1 MTELET
7 KLQQRYGVPKPSA
20 EKEESLAEVIARLR
34 KNATPSAP
42 KSAEID
48 WTDITVVKPLFIK
61 SYEQLCNFRNR
72 PMKLT
77 EDFSEAVD
85 KVLNWLCGGYI
96 ENRWLL
102 LSGQCGNGKTTT
114 AKALMT
120 VFAKQGQNSIEKNAF
135 DIDLLYKSVDTK
147 QRAFDEFTTL
157 KTIPLLFVDDLGTEK
172 NSDGIKEILYYRY
185 NQMLVT
191 VFTSNLEYK
200 ELSGKYDARI
210 FDRFEEMT
218 EVILFVGESFR
229 KRQTTLF

>member
-1 MTELET
+1 MTDLE
-7 KLQQRYGVPKPSA
+7 KQLQERYGTPPSA
-20 EKEESLAEVIARLR
+20 KKEESLSDVIVRLR
-34 KNATPSAP
+34 KNAKTSAP
-42 KSAEID
+42 ASNID
-48 WTDITVVKPLFIK
+48 WTDINTVKPLFLN
-61 SYEQLCNFRNR
+61 SYEQFCNFRNR

-85 KVLNWLCGGYI
+85 RVLNWLCGGYL
-96 ENRWLL
+96 ESRWLL

-135 DIDLLYKSVDTK
+135 DIDLLYKSVDK
-147 QRAFDEFTTL
+147 NQRVLDEFTTL
-157 KTIPLLFVDDLGTEK
+157 KTTTLLYIDDLGTEK

-200 ELSGKYDARI
+200 ELAGKYDARL

-218 EVILFVGESFR
+218 EIINFLGESFR
-229 KRQTTLF
+229 KKQQTTLF